1 MTTTHPI
8 SSLLGGLSE
17 AVEKLT
23 QVREIVLAN
32 AVMCGEIPAPTGNEA
47 KLVRFLCDRFTES
60 QLLNVSS
67 DEAGNAI
74 GLLPG
79 KRGQRGKHI
88 LLAAHVDRIWET
100 GVDHTI
106 QVNADTMVGPGIADN
121 SLGVAAIASMPM
133 ILERLGVELENN
145 LVLVGAS
152 RSMGRGDL
160 GGLRF
165 FVKNAQF
172 PIDGAVC
179 VEGIQL
185 GRLSYSCLGMNRG
198 EIIVR
203 TPEELDWQARS
214 RSGAIVELNRI
225 VHRILAIPTPE
236 EPRTSIILGSI
247 MAGTGFSIPPTE
259 ATLRFEVR
267 SEAPGMVAAIREQI
281 EEIIAEVNAE
291 RDIRASLYIIA
302 RRKPGSIGFSHPLVR
317 SVRGIME
324 HLAIEPVVD
333 PSISELSVLLDHEIP
348 SVTLGVTTG
357 DNKHALSET
366 IHLAPIFRGLAQIAA
381 TIQALD
387 QQLTDAN

>member
-1 MTTTHPI
+1 MPMSI
-8 SSLLGGLSE
+8 PSLLGGLSE

-23 QVREIVLAN
+23 LVREIVLAN
-32 AVMCGEIPAPTGNEA
+32 AVMCGEIPAPTGNES

-79 KRGQRGKHI
+79 KRGNRGKNI
-88 LLAAHVDRIWET
+88 LLASHTDRIWET

-106 QVNADTMVGPGIADN
+106 QVNAATMVGPGIADN
-121 SLGVAAIASMPM
+121 SLGVAAIASMPV

-145 LVLVGAS
+145 LILVGAS
-152 RSMGRGDL
+152 RSMGHGDL

-165 FVKNAQF
+165 FVENTQF

-203 TPEELDWQARS
+203 TPEEPDWQASS
-214 RSGAIVELNRI
+214 RSGAIVEINRI
-225 VHRILAIPTPE
+225 VHRILSIPTPE

-247 MAGTGFSIPPTE
+247 MAGTGFNTPPTE

-267 SEAPGMVAAIREQI
+267 SETPGMVAAIREQI

-291 RDIRASLYIIA
+291 RDIQAEIRIIA
-302 RRKPGSIGFSHPLVR
+302 RRKPGSIGFSHPLVKG
-317 SVRGIME
+317 VRGIME
-324 HLAIEPVVD
+324 HLEIEAVVE

-357 DNKHALSET
+357 DNKHALNET
-366 IHLAPIFRGLAQIAA
+366 IHLPPMFRGLAQIAA
-381 TIQALD
+381 AVQMLD
-387 QQLTDAN
+387 AQLSEVS